1 MSWEGSE
8 IVVCEN
14 GHMYYTDPY
23 VDVAYV
29 GSKCS
34 ECDGKIVLY
43 ELLDYTNGDKAEKIH
58 NKKVMKQA
66 KRAQEK
72 MLKKESAKQIQ
83 IEEILKRKE
92 NYLNTV
98 TKEAIE
104 EKCSQF
110 DKEIEVIKGI

>member
-14 GHMYYTDPY
+14 GHLYYVNPY
-23 VDVAYV
+23 FESAYI

-34 ECDGKIVLY
+34 ECDGKIVYYGLI
-43 ELLDYTNGDKAEKIH
+43 DYTNGDKAEKIH

-72 MLKKESAKQIQ
+72 MLKKESAKQLQ

-110 DKEIEVIKGI
+110 DKEIEFIKGI

>member
-14 GHMYYTDPY
+14 GHMYYTNPY
-23 VDVAYV
+23 MDFAYV

-34 ECDGKIVLY
+34 KCDGKIVLY

-58 NKKVMKQA
+58 NKKVMKRA
-66 KRAQEK
+66 KIVLET

-92 NYLNTV
+92 NYLKTV

-110 DKEIEVIKGI
+110 DKEIETIKGI